1 MTLRNVNMYE
11 KSLKDINVIQDQ
23 IKIFLYRLAGSEGR
37 KCSSTD
43 SQCEG
48 KEFTLVHLFLL
59 PFFPYRA

>member
-1 MTLRNVNMYE
+1 MYE
-11 KSLKDINVIQDQ
+11 KSLKDISVIQDQ

-37 KCSSTD
+37 KYSSTD
-43 SQCEG
+43 SRCEG